1 MPDAITP
8 APQSLDRLF
17 RPGSIAVIG
26 ASSDPTKIGG
36 RPIAYLLNARYA
48 GRIHP
53 VNPTQTTIQGLPCLR
68 RLEDAPGP
76 VDMVILAL
84 PAHLAEQA
92 VASCIAMNVG
102 AIVMFTSGLG
112 EVDEAGAV
120 LQRTLAERC
129 RAAGIRLLGPNCL
142 GVCNIADRVLATFSA
157 SIPDADITPGRIA
170 VVSQSGAFGTYVL
183 TMLLGRGAG
192 FSHFVA
198 TGNEA
203 DVDVADCVAWL
214 AADPATSIIMLAME
228 GCRDGARLR
237 RALAAA
243 AAARKPVIAMKVGTS
258 ALGAAAA
265 ASHTGALA
273 GTDSA
278 YAAALAEGGAYRA
291 ASIEEMVD
299 LGVACAAGCFPRGRR
314 LGIATISGGVGVLM
328 ADVATDLGLE
338 LPALPDRAQAAIR
351 ALLPF
356 ANPRNPVD
364 TTAQVINDPSLF
376 ARMMDVMADEG
387 GFDGIIVFFAL
398 MGRNAVRM
406 MAAREVLL
414 AIRAR
419 DPNRA
424 IVLCLVCSPEI
435 RRTLEADGFFVME
448 EPSRA
453 VRATAGLM
461 LFERAWA
468 AHTMPEAVAARR
480 LDLPPGA
487 IDEAQ
492 AKAVLAAVGIAFVPE
507 RIVRT
512 AMEAADAAA
521 ALGFPVALKVLSP
534 DLPHKSEMGGV
545 RLGLASGAEVEA
557 AWSAMMSAIRSA
569 APQARITGGL
579 VAPMVSGV
587 ETVIGVHR
595 DPAFGPIAMF
605 GIGGVFVEVL
615 RDVSFRLAPLTRQA
629 ALDQIGAIKGG
640 STAAWRA
647 RNRAGGPGSDRR
659 HAGPACPLCP
669 GARERGGKRG
679 DQSVHRD
686 AAGRCGGGCR
696 DPAAQLTHN
705 SQGAPDCWAISPH
718 LGQQVRADRNTFP
731 QAAPGLGALRITC
744 HLHRP

>member
-1 MPDAITP
+1 MSETTTHV
-8 APQSLDRLF
+8 APSLDRLF
-17 RPGSIAVIG
+17 RPASIAVIG
-26 ASSDPTKIGG
+26 ASSDPAKIGG
-36 RPIAYLLNARYA
+36 RPIAYLLAANYG
-48 GRIHP
+48 GRIYP
-53 VNPTQTTIQGLPCLR
+53 VNPTQHTIQGLPCLS

-76 VDMVILAL
+76 VDMAIVAL
-84 PAHLAEQA
+84 PAQLADAA
-92 VASCIAMNVG
+92 VDSCIAKRVG

-112 EVDEAGAV
+112 EVDEAGAAR
-120 LQRTLAERC
+120 QRVLAERC

-142 GVCNIADRVLATFSA
+142 GVCNIADGVRATFSA
-157 SIPDADITPGRIA
+157 SIPDADIKPGGIA

-278 YAAALAEGGAYRA
+278 YAAALAESGAYRA
-291 ASIEEMVD
+291 GSIEEMVD
-299 LGVACAAGCFPRGRR
+299 LGLACAAGCLPRGRR

-328 ADVATDLGLE
+328 ADVATELGLE
-338 LPALPDRAQAAIR
+338 LPALPGPAQAAIR
-351 ALLPF
+351 AMLPF

-387 GFDGIIVFFAL
+387 GFDAIVVFFAL
-398 MGRNAVRM
+398 MGRSAARM
-406 MAAREVLL
+406 MAARDTLL
-414 AIRAR
+414 AVRAR
-419 DPNRA
+419 DSNRA
-424 IVLCLVCSPEI
+424 IVLCLVCSAEI
-435 RRTLEADGFFVME
+435 RAILEADGFFVME

-453 VRATAGLM
+453 VRAIAGLM
-461 LFERAWA
+461 HFERAWA
-468 AHTMPEAVAARR
+468 ARAAPAVVAPRR

-487 IDEAQ
+487 LDEAQ
-492 AKAVLAAVGIAFVPE
+492 ARAVLAAAGIAFVPE
-507 RIVRT
+507 RVVQS
-512 AMEAADAAA
+512 AAEAAGAAET
-521 ALGFPVALKVLSP
+521 LGFPVALKVLSP

-545 RLGLASGAEVEA
+545 RLGLVDAEAVLA
-557 AWSAMMSAIRSA
+557 AWPGMMADVRRA
-569 APQARITGGL
+569 APDARITGGL
-579 VAPMVSGV
+579 VSPMVRGV

-615 RDVSFRLAPLTRQA
+615 RDVAFHLAPLTREA
-629 ALDQIGAIKGG
+629 ALAQIGAIKG
-640 STAAWRA
+640 AALLR
-647 RNRAGGPGSDRR
+647 
-659 HAGPACPLCP
+659 
-669 GARERGGKRG
+669 GARGMAPVDEGAIADTLVRLARFALEHEAEVESVEINPFIALPHGGLA
-679 DQSVHRD
+679 VD
-686 AAGRCGGGCR
+686 AV
-696 DPAAQLTHN
+696 
-705 SQGAPDCWAISPH
+705 I
-718 LGQQVRADRNTFP
+718 VRRA
-731 QAAPGLGALRITC
+731 
-744 HLHRP
+744 